1 MPRKLLRDGAVV
13 ADEWRTADEWRSAVD
28 GAADAGAASRATV
41 ADDVALMLAL
51 TEFRTERERWLARTG
66 PLGVILAPADDEQ
79 ELVPDLSRLALVA
92 AEFPTVN
99 EGRGYT
105 QGRLLR
111 ERWGFAGE
119 LRARGAIRRDNLF
132 LLARCG
138 FNCFELPES
147 EFEGAAAALRTFS
160 AAYQSSND
168 RGLGSALRHR

>member
-1 MPRKLLRDGAVV
+1 MPRRLLRDGAIVV
-13 ADEWRTADEWRSAVD
+13 DEWRTSGD
-28 GAADAGAASRATV
+28 GAA
-41 ADDVALMLAL
+41 ADDGALMLTL
-51 TEFRTERERWLARTG
+51 SEFRAERERWLARSG

-79 ELVPDLSRLALVA
+79 QLLPELARLALVA
-92 AEFPTVN
+92 AEFTTVS

-119 LRARGAIRRDNLF
+119 LRARGVIRRDHVF

-138 FNCFELPES
+138 FNSFELPES
-147 EFEGAAAALRTFS
+147 ELQGAAAALRTFS

-168 RGLGSALRHR
+168 RGLVAALRHR

>member
-1 MPRKLLRDGAVV
+1 MPRRLLRDGAIVL
-13 ADEWRTADEWRSAVD
+13 DEWRTAGD
-28 GAADAGAASRATV
+28 GAAAGDTAAAETAAVATV
-41 ADDVALMLAL
+41 ADDAPLMLAL
-51 TEFRTERERWLARTG
+51 PEFRAERARWLARAG
-66 PLGVILAPADDEQ
+66 PLGVILVPADDEQ

-92 AEFPTVN
+92 AEFTTVS

-119 LRARGAIRRDNLF
+119 LRARGAVRRDHVF

-138 FNCFELPES
+138 FNSFELPES
-147 EFEGAAAALRTFS
+147 EFEGAVAALRTFS

-168 RGLGSALRHR
+168 RGLRSALRHR

>member
-1 MPRKLLRDGAVV
+1 MPRRLLRDGAIVV
-13 ADEWRTADEWRSAVD
+13 DEWRTTADA
-28 GAADAGAASRATV
+28 AADAAAV
-41 ADDVALMLAL
+41 ADDGALMLAL
-51 TEFRTERERWLARTG
+51 PEFRAERERWLARAG

-79 ELVPDLSRLALVA
+79 QLVPDLPRLALVA
-92 AEFPTVN
+92 AEFTSVS

-119 LRARGAIRRDNLF
+119 LRARGAVRRDHVF

-138 FNCFELPES
+138 FNSFELPES
-147 EFEGAAAALRTFS
+147 DLQGAVDALRTFS

-168 RGLGSALRHR
+168 RGLGAALRHR

>member
-1 MPRKLLRDGAVV
+1 MPRRLLRDGAIVV
-13 ADEWRTADEWRSAVD
+13 DEWRTA
-28 GAADAGAASRATV
+28 ADATAGDGTAAVAAV
-41 ADDVALMLAL
+41 ADAAALMLAL
-51 TEFRTERERWLARTG
+51 SEFRAERERWLARAG

-92 AEFPTVN
+92 AEFPTVS

-119 LRARGAIRRDNLF
+119 LRARGALRRDHVF

-138 FNCFELPES
+138 FNSFELPES
-147 EFEGAAAALRTFS
+147 ELEGAAAALRTFS

-168 RGLGSALRHR
+168 RGLRSALRHR

>member
-1 MPRKLLRDGAVV
+1 MPRRLLRDGAIVV
-13 ADEWRTADEWRSAVD
+13 DEWRTAGD
-28 GAADAGAASRATV
+28 GAAAVDTL
-41 ADDVALMLAL
+41 ADDGPLMLAL
-51 TEFRTERERWLARTG
+51 SEFRAERERWLARPG

-79 ELVPDLSRLALVA
+79 ELVPDLPRLALVA
-92 AEFPTVN
+92 AEFTTLS

-119 LRARGAIRRDNLF
+119 LRARGAIHRDHVF

-138 FNCFELPES
+138 FNSFELPES

-160 AAYQSSND
+160 AAYQSSSD

>member
-1 MPRKLLRDGAVV
+1 MPRRLLRDGAIVV
-13 ADEWRTADEWRSAVD
+13 DEWRTAGD
-28 GAADAGAASRATV
+28 GAAGAGAL
-41 ADDVALMLAL
+41 ADDGALLLAL
-51 TEFRTERERWLARTG
+51 SEFRAERERWLARAG

-92 AEFPTVN
+92 AEFTLS

-119 LRARGAIRRDNLF
+119 LRARGAIHRDHVF

-138 FNCFELPES
+138 FNSFELPES
-147 EFEGAAAALRTFS
+147 ELEGGAAALRTFS

-168 RGLGSALRHR
+168 LGLRSTLRHR

>member
-1 MPRKLLRDGAVV
+1 MPRRLLRDGAIVV
-13 ADEWRTADEWRSAVD
+13 DEWRTAGD
-28 GAADAGAASRATV
+28 GAAAVDTL
-41 ADDVALMLAL
+41 ADDGPLMLAL
-51 TEFRTERERWLARTG
+51 SEFRAERERWLARPG

-79 ELVPDLSRLALVA
+79 ELVPDLPRLALVA
-92 AEFPTVN
+92 AEFTTLS

-119 LRARGAIRRDNLF
+119 LRARGAIHRDHVF

-138 FNCFELPES
+138 FNSFELSES

>member
-1 MPRKLLRDGAVV
+1 MPRRLLRDGAIVV
-13 ADEWRTADEWRSAVD
+13 DEWHTAVD
-28 GAADAGAASRATV
+28 GAVACGDALAG
-41 ADDVALMLAL
+41 DVASMITLP
-51 TEFRTERERWLARTG
+51 EFRAERERWLARAG
-66 PLGVILAPADDEQ
+66 PLGVILAPADEEQ

-92 AEFPTVN
+92 AEFPTVS

-119 LRARGAIRRDNLF
+119 LRARGAIRRDHVF

-138 FNCFELPES
+138 FNSFELPES
-147 EFEGAAAALRTFS
+147 EFEGAVAALRTFS

-168 RGLGSALRHR
+168 RGLGGALRRR

>member
-1 MPRKLLRDGAVV
+1 MPRRLLRDGAIVV
-13 ADEWRTADEWRSAVD
+13 DEWRTAGD
-28 GAADAGAASRATV
+28 GAAGAAAL
-41 ADDVALMLAL
+41 ADDDPLLLAWS
-51 TEFRTERERWLARTG
+51 EFRAERERWLARTG

-92 AEFPTVN
+92 AEFTTVS

-119 LRARGAIRRDNLF
+119 LRARGAIHRDHVF

-138 FNCFELPES
+138 FNSFELPES

-168 RGLGSALRHR
+168 RGLGAALRHR